1 MLNKEIHFRKKRELG
16 DVITDSF
23 EFLRQEIKPVFNLLL
38 VYVVPFLILYGIVQV
53 YVQKNLMDKIDFTN
67 PDLFLSNL
75 GPFYLNLFFASLFG
89 VFVQALLIATFYSY
103 VEMYI
108 KKGKGN
114 FTVSE
119 ITPHLFANGLLA
131 LGASLLV
138 YMLVIMGIILCI
150 IPGLYFANTFSLL
163 VFIVLF
169 ERKGISQGLVRSW
182 QLVHLQWWNTLL
194 LNILGLVIIYVVS
207 LILSLPSMM
216 MGLNTSFFNF
226 QESGSFNSLPDW
238 YWVLVGISTVVT
250 SLFSIIPSTFLV
262 FQYFNIVERLKPQM
276 PD

>member
-1 MLNKEIHFRKKRELG
+1 
-16 DVITDSF
+16 
-23 EFLRQEIKPVFNLLL
+23 
-38 VYVVPFLILYGIVQV
+38 
-53 YVQKNLMDKIDFTN
+53 
-67 PDLFLSNL
+67 
-75 GPFYLNLFFASLFG
+75 
-89 VFVQALLIATFYSY
+89 
-103 VEMYI
+103 MYI

>member
-1 MLNKEIHFRKKRELG
+1 MLDKEIQFRKKREPG

-23 EFLRQEIKPVFNLLL
+23 EFLRQEIRPVFNLLL
-38 VYVVPFLILYGIVQV
+38 VYVVPFLVLYGIVQV
-53 YVQKNLMDKIDFTN
+53 YVQRNLMDKIDFTN
-67 PDLFLSNL
+67 PDLLLSNL

-89 VFVQALLIATFYSY
+89 VFVQALLISTFYSY
-103 VEMYI
+103 LEVYI

-114 FTVSE
+114 FTLAE

-138 YMLVIMGIILCI
+138 YLLVIFGIILCI

-169 ERKGISQGLVRSW
+169 ERKGISQGLRRSW
-182 QLVHLQWWNTLL
+182 QLVNMQWWNTLL

-226 QESGSFNSLPDW
+226 QETGSFNSLPDW
-238 YWVLVGISTVVT
+238 YWFLMGVSTVVT
-250 SLFSIIPSTFLV
+250 SLFSIVPSTFLA